1 MGVIAD
7 YDYSTEKSGVSV
19 NRGKHM
25 LKLPKTGFNILPKDN
40 SSSDSDCS
48 VGLNGNHSQM

>member
-40 SSSDSDCS
+40 SSSDSDQS